1 MEFSRQ
7 EYSSGLPFPS
17 PGDLPKLGIEP
28 GSPALQADALPSE
41 PPNGWAPNNWCFW
54 IVMLEK
60 TLESPLDSKETKPV
74 NPEENQCRIFIGMTD
89 AKAEAPIPWP
99 PTHWNR
105 PWWWERLKAKEGG
118 SRGSDGLDSISKSMD
133 MNLGKLQ
140 EMVVKDRE
148 AWHEGHGVARV
159 RYDLVSE
166 QQHQKSFNIKHIS
179 TSNCLKFK
187 PRISQFLSSKK
198 KIYFDAKNH

>member
-28 GSPALQADALPSE
+28 GSPTLQADALPSE

-60 TLESPLDSKETKPV
+60 TLESPLDRKETKPV

-99 PTHWNR
+99 PTHWKR
-105 PWWWERLKAKEGG
+105 PWCWERLKANGEEDKMWQ
-118 SRGSDGLDSISKSMD
+118 RIRWLDSSTVSMD
-133 MNLGKLQ
+133 MNLS
-140 EMVVKDRE
+140 EVWEIVKDRE
-148 AWHEGHGVARV
+148 AWCSVVA
-159 RYDLVSE
+159 
-166 QQHQKSFNIKHIS
+166 KSWTQLSDWTTKASHTWRPWKIRGP
-179 TSNCLKFK
+179 TKFV
-187 PRISQFLSSKK
+187 
-198 KIYFDAKNH
+198 